1 MLQHLAN
8 THDLLV
14 CEHGAF
20 RPSSHG
26 WNPKQANFKALACIQ
41 LERPVQQ
48 YVAPYCFPTSTVAS
62 GKSMPHCLSKNEPL
76 FQPPAREIRV
86 VVANDHPVAREGL
99 SSTLRS
105 LECIMNLHCS
115 QTLRR
120 GGGAMGL
127 VPRSFGW
134 LRSNPFGAGKKGV
147 GPLIAAR
154 STEG

>member
-1 MLQHLAN
+1 MSQHLAN

-76 FQPPAREIRV
+76 FQPPRSRDTCGRSQRSPGRSGRAVKYSQIARGNHEPALLTNPPPWRV
-86 VVANDHPVAREGL
+86 SNALGASLFWVVKE
-99 SSTLRS
+99 
-105 LECIMNLHCS
+105 
-115 QTLRR
+115 
-120 GGGAMGL
+120 
-127 VPRSFGW
+127 
-134 LRSNPFGAGKKGV
+134 
-147 GPLIAAR
+147 
-154 STEG
+154 